1 MNIKLPKYLIDFV
14 FEESGDKSPQAYI
27 ITLLKRE
34 HSTKKHTKE
43 QNNEQEPRK
52 EFYDS
57 ERSLV

>member
-14 FEESGDKSPQAYI
+14 FEESGDRSPQAYI
-27 ITLLKRE
+27 INLLKKE

-43 QNNEQEPRK
+43 PIDEQPRK

-57 ERSLV
+57 ERSVV